1 MSFLKA
7 IVIPDKFKGTL
18 SAKAAGEI
26 IKEGII
32 SVMPSCRVL
41 RLSAADGGEGTIEAY
56 LDNVG
61 GKTVCVPVLG
71 PNGQAISAELA
82 VLENGCAVIEM
93 ARASGLAVA
102 EAGSSPLYT
111 DTRGTGMLIKAAL
124 DMGCRRII
132 IGIGGSATN
141 DGGAGMAAALGVRFL
156 DGEGKPIPTSGA
168 GLARLER
175 VDVSR
180 LDSRIAETE
189 ILAACD
195 VDNPLCGE
203 QGAARV
209 FARQKGA
216 DDAAIE
222 QLDRNLHHLAEVVAR
237 QTGKDMLTLKGGGA
251 AGGLGAGLCTFL
263 GARLVSGA
271 ELLLRLCDF
280 ERQAADADLI
290 ITGEGCFDSQSL
302 HGKLPMAIAAHSCG
316 KPVAVVAGRVRLSAE
331 EIENAGLFCAE
342 QSAPEGLDFEEIKT
356 RCRADLYAAAQRVAR
371 RYYDGKRTLRAD

>member
-1 MSFLKA
+1 MKA

-71 PNGQAISAELA
+71 PNGQEKSAEFA

-102 EAGSSPLYT
+102 EAGSSPLDT

-156 DGEGKPIPTSGA
+156 DGEGKPIPTSGG

-175 VDVSR
+175 VDLSR
-180 LDSRIAETE
+180 LDSRIADTE
-189 ILAACD
+189 LLAACD

-222 QLDRNLHHLAEVVAR
+222 QLDRNLHRLAEVVAR
-237 QTGKDMLTLKGGGA
+237 QTGKDMLALRGGGA

-271 ELLLRLCDF
+271 ELLLHLCDF

-302 HGKLPMAIAAHSCG
+302 HGKLPMAIAAHSRG
-316 KPVAVVAGRVRLSAE
+316 KPVAVVAGRVRLRDE
-331 EIENAGLFCAE
+331 ELENAGLFCVE
-342 QSAPEGLDFEEIKT
+342 QAAPEGLDFEEIKM
-356 RCRADLYAAAQRVAR
+356 RCRADLFAAAQRVAR
-371 RYYDGKRTLRAD
+371 RYYDGKRTLQAD